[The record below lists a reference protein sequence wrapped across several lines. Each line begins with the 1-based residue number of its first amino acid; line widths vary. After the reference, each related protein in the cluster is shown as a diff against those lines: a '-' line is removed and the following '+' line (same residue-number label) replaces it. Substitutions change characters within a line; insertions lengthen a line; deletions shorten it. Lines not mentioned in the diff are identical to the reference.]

1 MKRILTALLAV
12 IMVFSLMACSNSGSS
27 EVQPTSTPAP
37 AVTDAPAVEPTE
49 EPAPAPTEEP
59 APEVTPEPTETPAA
73 TPAPT
78 EAPVATPVPTEAPV
92 ATPAPTPAPTP
103 VATPVATPEPTP
115 EPTPAPV
122 EGNGTLADKLCA
134 AFVAEMSASDD
145 MFAVM
150 DKLAQNSAIQFSPA
164 VFEMAEGYLAG
175 FGAEIY
181 GFESAVAL
189 APMIGTIPFV
199 SYVFKVENPQDF
211 AAMLAENVMLNWNI
225 CTAADEYKT
234 AIVGNYVFIV
244 MAPFE

>member
-1 MKRILTALLAV
+1 MKKILTALLAV

-27 EVQPTSTPAP
+27 EVQPTPTPAP
-37 AVTDAPAVEPTE
+37 AVTDAPAPTE

-92 ATPAPTPAPTP
+92 ATPAPTP
-103 VATPVATPEPTP
+103 VATPEPTP

-134 AFVAEMSASDD
+134 AFVAEMSATND

-150 DKLAQNSAIQFSPA
+150 DKLSQNSAIQFSPA
-164 VFEMAEGYLAG
+164 VFEMAEGYLPG
-175 FGAEIY
+175 FAEEIY